1 MIINGEKRKIAME
14 IAYILMLMSAAMGDL
29 KVFSVSQT
37 RMMKAI
43 SLFIV
48 VMAATYLFISGR
60 LERVKTAASFVG
72 VYGFVLI
79 GIIVWSIFL
88 WIINIESIDFILR
101 GASKFMYQFLVLL
114 IIFSGAYLFGERA
127 IFTTFYGLAAA
138 NMLMVVYNLGVY
150 GISDSINSVIAM
162 LMGSDAQE
170 GFARAMEIHDIT
182 FTYGFFIIY
191 LLFFAQHT
199 KERILCLLVSIFF
212 FILGWKR
219 IALLALPV
227 ALFFGLIM
235 GRMKPNRR
243 IGFMKF
249 IGWCAVIISFGYVVV
264 TKTGAFEY
272 ITNYFGIDTMGRND
286 VYKYIEKYY
295 QISLGFMGYGF
306 EYTTVILQKIMVD
319 NPNAHI
325 GVVALHNNILTIY
338 IELGFLGFWAW
349 MIYTW
354 VFQVNWMINHWGEK
368 TGMLFFLCEM
378 YIFITYT
385 TDNTLYYFFTS
396 LVLRLMPLAYAF
408 HIPTTQ
414 YIKLWPWVKEK
425 NG

>member
-14 IAYILMLMSAAMGDL
+14 IAYVLMLMSAAMGDM
-29 KVFSVSQT
+29 KIFSFSQT

-43 SLFIV
+43 SLLIV
-48 VMAATYLFISGR
+48 VMAAAYLFITGR
-60 LERVKTAASFVG
+60 LERVKTSASFVG

-88 WIINIESIDFILR
+88 WIINIESIDFIMR

-127 IFTTFYGLAAA
+127 IFTTFYGLASA
-138 NMLMVVYNLGVY
+138 NMMILVYNMGIY
-150 GISDSINSVIAM
+150 GISESINSVIAM
-162 LMGSDAQE
+162 FMGSYAQE

-191 LLFFAQHT
+191 FLFFAQHT
-199 KERILCLLVSIFF
+199 KERILCLLISIFF
-212 FILGWKR
+212 FVLGWKR

-227 ALFFGLIM
+227 ALIFGVIM
-235 GRMKPNRR
+235 GLMKPNRR
-243 IGFMKF
+243 ISFMKF
-249 IGWCAVIISFGYVVV
+249 IGWCAVIFSFGYVVA

-272 ITNYFGIDTMGRND
+272 ITNYLGIDTMGRND
-286 VYKYIEKYY
+286 VYNYIEKYY
-295 QISLGFMGYGF
+295 QISPGFMGYGF
-306 EYTTVILQKIMVD
+306 EYATVILQKIMVE

-354 VFQVNWMINHWGEK
+354 VFQVNWMISHWGEK
-368 TGMLFFLCEM
+368 TGMLFFLCEL
-378 YIFITYT
+378 YIFITYA

-396 LVLRLMPLAYAF
+396 LVLRLMPLAYTF

-414 YIKLWPWVKEK
+414 DIKLWPWVKSK
-425 NG
+425 K

>member
-48 VMAATYLFISGR
+48 VMAAAYLFISGR

-199 KERILCLLVSIFF
+199 KERILCLFVSIFF

-354 VFQVNWMINHWGEK
+354 VF
-368 TGMLFFLCEM
+368 
-378 YIFITYT
+378 
-385 TDNTLYYFFTS
+385 
-396 LVLRLMPLAYAF
+396 
-408 HIPTTQ
+408 
-414 YIKLWPWVKEK
+414 
-425 NG
+425 